1 MSSQQQAASS
11 QARGQRLC
19 LLLLAI
25 LAFNVG
31 SSSASNQAME
41 VYRAKHRM
49 AQELV
54 PFAKTA
60 LGSEGQVTLDARTA
74 TLVLSGRPA
83 AVRRALAL
91 LEEMDR
97 PLRQLVLTQ
106 EIREMQELDALDAR
120 IVWKVSYRSFKI
132 GKLPLPADGIQ
143 IALGAR
149 REGRQSTTR
158 NVLRLLEGGTGHI
171 LTGKA
176 VPFIY
181 ELYWGN
187 VTLVPAETG
196 FEVTATMLG
205 DGRAHL
211 QLRPFSG
218 RLEGSQGLRY
228 LAAATT
234 IDVTP
239 GETVVFAEIPHECY
253 ETTASL
259 QGGSKARASEHR
271 ALLISVE
278 IENP

>member
-1 MSSQQQAASS
+1 MGSQQQAVSS
-11 QARGQRLC
+11 QPKNHHLC
-19 LLLLAI
+19 ALAI
-25 LAFNVG
+25 LLLIADF
-31 SSSASNQAME
+31 SHASTQAME
-41 VYRAKHRM
+41 VYRTKHRK
-49 AQELV
+49 AHELV

-60 LGSEGQVTLDARTA
+60 LGSEGQVTLDVRTA
-74 TLVLSGRPA
+74 TLVLSGRPSA
-83 AVRRALAL
+83 IRRALAL

-106 EIREMQELDALDAR
+106 EIRELQEMDALSAR
-120 IVWKVSYRSFKI
+120 IAWKVSYGSFQI
-132 GKLPLPADGIQ
+132 GTLPLSADGIHV
-143 IALGAR
+143 ALGAR
-149 REGRQSTTR
+149 RESRQSTTR

-211 QLRPFSG
+211 ELRPFSG
-218 RLEGSQGLRY
+218 RLDGSQGLRY

-239 GETVVFAEIPHECY
+239 GETVVFAEVPHEAD

-259 QGGSKARASEHR
+259 SGGGKARVSEQQV
-271 ALLISVE
+271 LLIAVE
-278 IENP
+278 VENP